1 MPSTISNES
10 KESKKKMAEEA
21 VVIKNAMNLK
31 DLKYTIREL
40 QYEELPMLVKLWKS
54 IGFMISADL
63 IDSIWKCDRA
73 GVIAA
78 VADDGEVI
86 GSCCAPFVGEGMAK
100 LWLHGLMQ
108 PYRNQGLGTQLADR
122 AMEHIGDNNAYTLC
136 IPEHEHIY
144 LNKYQFNVSSR
155 LFQILGPAVPRL
167 TGVITSLPGVR
178 VMESERGVRE
188 LLLEYDTDIVGFNR
202 TALMD
207 RMLKEKNTMLR
218 IALRDDNQ
226 IGGYG
231 FISEGLH
238 GAAIVRHL
246 SADSIDIAELLL
258 GRLFRD
264 FPTVCTHGVWAIGCI
279 QSYESHSFF
288 KKFNLK
294 SIHEMKLLRRR
305 GVDND
310 MSRVYV
316 FY

>member
-1 MPSTISNES
+1 MGEQELPL
-10 KESKKKMAEEA
+10 
-21 VVIKNAMNLK
+21 IKNAMSLK
-31 DLKYTIREL
+31 DRKYTIREL
-40 QYEELPMLVKLWKS
+40 KYEELPQLVKLWKT
-54 IGFMISADL
+54 IGFMVSADL
-63 IDSIWKCDRA
+63 VDSLWKCDRA
-73 GVIAA
+73 GIIAA
-78 VADDGEVI
+78 VADDDGEVI

-100 LWLHGLMQ
+100 LWLHGLLQ
-108 PYRNQGLGTQLADR
+108 QYRNQGLGTELADR
-122 AMEHIGDNNAYTLC
+122 AMEHIGDANAYTLC

-167 TGVITSLPGVR
+167 TGVITSLAGVR

-202 TALMD
+202 TALLD

-231 FISEGLH
+231 FISEGVH

-264 FPTVCTHGVWAIGCI
+264 FAAVASRGVWAVGCI

>member
-1 MPSTISNES
+1 MP
-10 KESKKKMAEEA
+10 
-21 VVIKNAMNLK
+21 LK
-31 DLKYTIREL
+31 DRKYTIREL
-40 QYEELPMLVKLWKS
+40 QYDELPLLVKLWKS
-54 IGFMISADL
+54 IGFMVSADL

-100 LWLHGLMQ
+100 LWLHGLLQ
-108 PYRNQGLGTQLADR
+108 PYRNQGLGTQLADH

-188 LLLEYDTDIVGFNR
+188 LLFEYDTDIVGFNSMIQFTLNLTLLCWPLRR

-218 IALRDDNQ
+218 IALREDNQ

-264 FPTVCTHGVWAIGCI
+264 FPSVSTHGVWAIGCI

>member
-1 MPSTISNES
+1 MSDNQHSAIRNPLP
-10 KESKKKMAEEA
+10 
-21 VVIKNAMNLK
+21 LK
-31 DLKYTIREL
+31 DRKYAIREL
-40 QYEELPMLVKLWKS
+40 QFEELPSLVNLWKS
-54 IGFMISADL
+54 IGFMVSADL
-63 IDSIWKCDRA
+63 IESMWKCDKA
-73 GVIAA
+73 GILAA

-86 GSCCAPFVGEGMAK
+86 GSCCSPFVGEGMAR
-100 LWLHGLMQ
+100 LWLHGMQ
-108 PYRNQGLGTQLADR
+108 PCYRNQGLGTQLATR
-122 AMEHIGDNNAYTLC
+122 AMEHIGDANAYTLC

-144 LNKYQFNVSSR
+144 LNKYQFNVSPR
-155 LFQILGPAVPRL
+155 IFQILGPAVPRL
-167 TGVITSLPGVR
+167 TGVINQLPGVR
-178 VMESERGVRE
+178 VLDSERGVRE
-188 LLLEYDTDIVGFNR
+188 LLLEYDTDVIGFNR

-218 IALRDDNQ
+218 IALREDNQ

-231 FISEGLH
+231 LIGDGVH

-246 SADSIDIAELLL
+246 SADSIEIAELLL

-264 FPTVCTHGVWAIGCI
+264 FPTVAVKGVWAVGCI

-310 MSRVYV
+310 LSRVYV

>member
-1 MPSTISNES
+1 MSDDASP
-10 KESKKKMAEEA
+10 
-21 VVIKNAMNLK
+21 VIKNALPLK
-31 DLKYTIREL
+31 DRKYTIREL
-40 QYEELPMLVKLWKS
+40 QLEELPLLVGLWKS
-54 IGFMISADL
+54 IGFMISTDL
-63 IDSIWKCDRA
+63 IESMWKCDKA
-73 GVIAA
+73 GMLAA
-78 VADDGEVI
+78 VAEDGEVI
-86 GSCCAPFVGEGMAK
+86 GSCCSPFVGEGMAK
-100 LWLHGLMQ
+100 LCLHGTQLC
-108 PYRNQGLGTQLADR
+108 YRNQGLGTELATR
-122 AMEHIGDNNAYTLC
+122 AMEHIGDANAYTLC

-144 LNKYQFNVSSR
+144 LNKYQFNVSPR
-155 LFQILGPAVPRL
+155 IFQILGPAVPRL
-167 TGVITSLPGVR
+167 AGVINQLPGVR
-178 VMESERGVRE
+178 VLDSERGVRE
-188 LLLEYDTDIVGFNR
+188 LLMDYDTEIVGFNR

-218 IALRDDNQ
+218 IALREDNQ

-231 FISEGLH
+231 LIGDGVH

-246 SADSIDIAELLL
+246 SADSIEIAELLL

-264 FPTVCTHGVWAIGCI
+264 FPSVASRGVWAVGCI

-310 MSRVYV
+310 LSRVYV

>member
-1 MPSTISNES
+1 MSNETPP
-10 KESKKKMAEEA
+10 
-21 VVIKNAMNLK
+21 VIKNPLPLK
-31 DLKYTIREL
+31 DRKYTIREL
-40 QYEELPMLVKLWKS
+40 QLEELPLLVNLWKS

-63 IDSIWKCDRA
+63 IESMWKCDKA
-73 GVIAA
+73 GMLAA
-78 VADDGEVI
+78 VAEDGEVI
-86 GSCCAPFVGEGMAK
+86 GSCCSPFVGEGMAR
-100 LWLHGLMQ
+100 LWLHGTQLC
-108 PYRNQGLGTQLADR
+108 YRNQGLGTELATR
-122 AMEHIGDNNAYTLC
+122 AMEHIGDANAYTLC

-144 LNKYQFNVSSR
+144 LNKYQFNVSPR
-155 LFQILGPAVPRL
+155 IFQILGPAVPRL
-167 TGVITSLPGVR
+167 TGVINQLPGVR
-178 VMESERGVRE
+178 VLDSERGVRE
-188 LLLEYDTDIVGFNR
+188 LLFEYDTDIVGFNR

-218 IALRDDNQ
+218 IALREDNQ

-231 FISEGLH
+231 LIGEGVH

-246 SADSIDIAELLL
+246 SADSIEIAELLL

-264 FPTVCTHGVWAIGCI
+264 FPMVAVKGVWAVGCI

-310 MSRVYV
+310 LSRVYV